1 MTQTEDVDDFAAAEP
16 LLNEIRKTLK
26 VNNKRLQIFESIT
39 SVVVD

>member
-1 MTQTEDVDDFAAAEP
+1 MAKAEDVDDLAAAEP

-39 SVVVD
+39 SVVAD